1 MTNKNQLFPTKQKAL
16 NLAKWLTFSERMRKS
31 KYRVQGNDDAGYFV
45 VPISSN
51 SKSNVPL
58 HCLDMDFANIE
69 DIGRDT
75 DILDPWVSI
84 KGMFSVMDGEILRFI
99 LKYSVPLNKFI
110 RVELAQRGFDEDHLW
125 VGFDK
130 AREIWLR

>member
-1 MTNKNQLFPTKQKAL
+1 MINKKQLFPTKQKAL
-16 NLAKWLTFSERMRKS
+16 NFAKWITFSERMKKA
-31 KYRVQGNDDAGYFV
+31 KYRVQGNDDAGYYLI
-45 VPISSN
+45 PISHN

-58 HCLDMDFANIE
+58 DCLDTDYDTIV

-75 DILDPWVSI
+75 NLLDPWMAI
-84 KGMFSVMDGEILRFI
+84 KGIFSTMDGEILRFI
-99 LKYSVPLNKFI
+99 LKYSVPLDKFM